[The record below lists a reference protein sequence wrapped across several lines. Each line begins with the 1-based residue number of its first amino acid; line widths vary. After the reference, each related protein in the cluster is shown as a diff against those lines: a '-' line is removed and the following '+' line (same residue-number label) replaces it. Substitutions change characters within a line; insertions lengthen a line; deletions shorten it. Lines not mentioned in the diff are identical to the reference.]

1 MPTQP
6 SIQLTQNRYGKRDV
20 RLVKV
25 TPRDGYHVL
34 QELSVNVLL
43 TGAFEATYLTGDNSP
58 VLPTDTI
65 KNTIYALARE
75 HELESIEQFAID
87 VSRHFQER
95 LDHVE
100 TVEVEVTETLW
111 QRMTVD
117 GKPHPHAFTGSNS
130 EKATC
135 AVLNTAEG
143 ITVHG
148 GIVDLVI
155 LKTTGSGFSN
165 FLKDEYTTL
174 EETDDRLL
182 GTNLLAT
189 WLYRGT
195 DVPFGEHRATIR
207 ETLLDVF
214 ADYNSDSLQQ
224 TLYEMG
230 KAVLAQIPDLADIH
244 LVMPNRHNLLVNLA
258 PFGQENPNSIF
269 LPINEP
275 AGLIEGYLQAE

>member
-1 MPTQP
+1 MSTH
-6 SIQLTQNRYGKRDV
+6 LAHNRYGKRDV

-25 TPRDGYHVL
+25 TPRDAYHVL
-34 QELSVNVLL
+34 QELNVTVLL
-43 TGAFEATYLTGDNSP
+43 TGDFASTYLTGDNSP

-65 KNTIYALARE
+65 KNTVYALARE
-75 HELESIEQFAID
+75 HELETIEHFAID

-95 LDHVE
+95 LEHVD
-100 TVEVEVTETLW
+100 TVSVEIAESLW

-117 GKPHPHAFTGSNS
+117 DKPHPHAFTGSTV

-143 ITVHG
+143 ITVHS
-148 GIVDLVI
+148 GIRDLVI
-155 LKTTGSGFSN
+155 LKTTGSGFAN

-182 GTNLLAT
+182 GTDLLAT
-189 WLYRGT
+189 WLYRST
-195 DVPFGEHRATIR
+195 DVPFGEHRQTIR
-207 ETLLDVF
+207 KTLLDIF
-214 ADYNSDSLQQ
+214 ADHESDSLQN

-230 KAVLAQIPDLADIH
+230 KAVLGRVPDVADIY
-244 LVMPNRHNLLVNLA
+244 LSMPNRHNLLVDLS
-258 PFGQENPNSIF
+258 PFGQENPNRIF

>member
-1 MPTQP
+1 M
-6 SIQLTQNRYGKRDV
+6 SIQLTQNRYGKQDV

-25 TPRDGYHVL
+25 TPRDSYHVL
-34 QELSVNVLL
+34 QELNVTVLL
-43 TGAFEATYLTGDNSP
+43 AGDFDATYLTGDNSA

-65 KNTIYALARE
+65 KNTVYALARE
-75 HELESIEQFAID
+75 HELESIEHFAID

-95 LDHVE
+95 LAHVE
-100 TVEVEVTETLW
+100 TVSVEIAETLW
-111 QRMTVD
+111 QRMTID
-117 GKPHPHAFTGSNS
+117 GKAHPHAFTGSNA

-135 AVLNTAEG
+135 SVLNSAEG

-148 GIVDLVI
+148 GIDDLVI

-182 GTNLLAT
+182 GTNLLAR
-189 WLYRGT
+189 WRYRGT
-195 DVPFGEHRATIR
+195 DVAFGEHRQTIR
-207 ETLLDVF
+207 QTLLHIF
-214 ADYNSDSLQQ
+214 ATHDSDSLQN

-230 KAVLAQIPDLADIH
+230 KAVLGRVPDVADIH
-244 LVMPNRHNLLVNLA
+244 MSMPNKHNLLVDLS
-258 PFGQENPNSIF
+258 PFGQENPNRIF